1 MGAAGVHNVHSDG
14 ISDIL
19 GVIYGAASGE
29 AEWLTAIAGLRDLF
43 GGSSANFVR
52 HGPDI
57 GPQDLIAT
65 ETDPVF
71 QERFVAEFASET
83 NPFIQRAMQA
93 EAGKV
98 FTDRTLFDREE
109 LRASRYWN
117 EWMAPQD
124 MYSGMFCKVWASDTS
139 IWAFNVQRGCK
150 QEEFGR
156 AEVALLERLLPHL
169 NRAMR
174 ISRYRL
180 TAQAL
185 SSAFYQ
191 LPFGILLVGA
201 DQHIIEMN
209 ELAERLLS
217 RPDSRLRIEAGRL
230 VPTCANAGEMR
241 AAIAQARLA
250 PSLETPGGFDFLVR
264 QPATNGA
271 SGNLLI
277 SVMPLANRKDFGPA
291 WEPMAAVILR
301 EVVPRLPEGFDAHLR
316 AIFNLTPAEA
326 RLAANLCSGQ
336 SLKSSAGLQDIRFS
350 TARHY
355 LENIFQKTGTRQ
367 QSQLV
372 ALLKN
377 VQPLQRR

>member
-1 MGAAGVHNVHSDG
+1 MHHVHSDG

-19 GVIYGAASGE
+19 GIIYGAASGE
-29 AEWLTAIAGLRDLF
+29 AEWQTAIARLRDLF

-71 QERFVAEFASET
+71 HERFVAEFASEA
-83 NPFIQRAMQA
+83 NPFIQKAMQA
-93 EAGKV
+93 DAGKV
-98 FTDRTLFDREE
+98 FTDRTLFDRTE

-124 MYSGMFCKVWASDTS
+124 MYSGMFCKVWVSDTS

-150 QEEFGR
+150 QAEFGH
-156 AEVALLERLLPHL
+156 AEIALLEQLLPHL

-185 SSAFYQ
+185 TSAFYQ

-209 ELAERLLS
+209 ELAETLLS

-230 VPTCANAGEMR
+230 VPTCANAAEMR
-241 AAIAQARLA
+241 AAIAEARLA
-250 PSLETPGGFDFLVR
+250 LSLAPPGSCDFLIR
-264 QPATNGA
+264 QPAVHGA
-271 SGNLLI
+271 SGNLMV
-277 SVMPLANRKDFGPA
+277 SVLPLANRKDFGPA

-301 EVVPRLPEGFDAHLR
+301 EVVPQLPEGFDTHLR

-326 RLAANLCSGQ
+326 RLAANLCTGQ
-336 SLKSSAGLQDIRFS
+336 SLKSSAALQDIRFS

>member
-1 MGAAGVHNVHSDG
+1 MGAAGVHHVHSDG
-14 ISDIL
+14 ISDIV
-19 GVIYGAASGE
+19 GIIYGAASGE
-29 AEWLTAIAGLRDLF
+29 AEWQAAIARLRDLF

-71 QERFVAEFASET
+71 HERFVAEFASEA
-83 NPFIQRAMQA
+83 NPFIQSAMQA

-124 MYSGMFCKVWASDTS
+124 MYSGMFCKVWVSDSS

-150 QEEFGR
+150 QAEFGR
-156 AEVALLERLLPHL
+156 AEIALLEKLLPHL
-169 NRAMR
+169 TRAMR

-185 SSAFYQ
+185 ASTLYR
-191 LPFGILLVGA
+191 LPFGVLLVGA

-209 ELAERLLS
+209 ELAETLLS
-217 RPDSRLRIEAGRL
+217 RPESRLRIEAGRL

-250 PSLETPGGFDFLVR
+250 PSLETPGSGDFLIR
-264 QPATNGA
+264 QPAAHGV
-271 SGNLLI
+271 SGNLMV
-277 SVMPLANRKDFGPA
+277 SVLPLANRKDFGPA

-301 EVVPRLPEGFDAHLR
+301 EVVPQLPEGFDTHLR

-326 RLAANLCSGQ
+326 RLAANLCAGQ
-336 SLKSSAGLQDIRFS
+336 SLKSSAELQDIRFS

-377 VQPLQRR
+377 VQPLRRR

>member
-1 MGAAGVHNVHSDG
+1 MIHVHSDG
-14 ISDIL
+14 ISDVL

-29 AEWLTAIAGLRDLF
+29 EEWLTAITTLRDLF
-43 GGSSANFVR
+43 RGSSANFVR

-57 GPQDLIAT
+57 GPLDLIAT

-71 QERFVAEFASET
+71 HERFVAEFASEA
-83 NPFIQRAMQA
+83 NPFIQKAMQA

-98 FTDRTLFDREE
+98 FTDRTLFDRDE

-124 MYSGMFCKVWASDTS
+124 MYSGMFCKIWISDTS
-139 IWAFNVQRGCK
+139 IWAFNVQRGSR

-156 AEVALLERLLPHL
+156 TEIALLERLLPHL
-169 NRAMR
+169 TRAMR

-180 TAQAL
+180 TAEAL
-185 SSAFYQ
+185 TSAFYQ
-191 LPFGILLVGA
+191 LPFGILLIGA
-201 DQHIIEMN
+201 DQRIVEMN
-209 ELAERLLS
+209 ELAGILLT
-217 RPDSRLRIEAGRL
+217 RPGSRLRIEGGRL
-230 VPTCANAGEMR
+230 VPTCSSAGELR
-241 AAIAQARLA
+241 AAITRARLA
-250 PSLETPGGFDFLVR
+250 PSLETPGNSDFLIR
-264 QPATNGA
+264 QPASHGS
-271 SGNLLI
+271 SGNLI
-277 SVMPLANRKDFGPA
+277 VSVMPIANRKDFGPI

-301 EVVPRLPEGFDAHLR
+301 EVVPQLPEGFDTHLR

-326 RLAANLCSGQ
+326 RLAANLCAGQ
-336 SLKSSAGLQDIRFS
+336 SLKSSAELQDIRFS